1 MWKAFL
7 GRKKVREGSFA
18 YYYVTR
24 SERGIYG
31 VMIISLREEKGEAF
45 IEWECV
51 EGLTKS
57 RQEAQEMAMQC
68 KKYLVLPVNIAEG
81 LDEIMGRID

>member
-1 MWKAFL
+1 MWKEFL
-7 GRKKVREGSFA
+7 GKKKVREGSFA
-18 YYYVTR
+18 YYYVTG

-31 VMIISLREEKGEAF
+31 VMIVSLREEEGEAL

-57 RQEAQEMAMQC
+57 RQEAREIAMQC
-68 KKYLVLPVNIAEG
+68 EKFLVLPVNIAES
-81 LDEIMGRID
+81 LDEIMGRLS